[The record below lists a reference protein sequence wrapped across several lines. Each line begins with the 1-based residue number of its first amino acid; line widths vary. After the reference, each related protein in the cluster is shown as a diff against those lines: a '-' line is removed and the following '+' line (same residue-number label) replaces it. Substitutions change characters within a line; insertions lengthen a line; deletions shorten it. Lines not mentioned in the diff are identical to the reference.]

1 MLKTFNTRG
10 LGAGSFFKI
19 LYIGNF
25 VWLLIATAIAGLMAW
40 LLPHSAAAVEEH
52 QYALATGPLGLLIMF
67 VLSPIWALIVSFFQW
82 ISIGLGFWIWTRFRH
97 VCLTVS
103 VVDECCDKNDGQ
115 CY

>member
-25 VWLLIATAIAGLMAW
+25 VWILIATIVAGLIAW
-40 LLPHSAAAVEEH
+40 FMPHSATATAEQ
-52 QYALATGPLGLLIMF
+52 QYAVTHGPLGLIIMV
-67 VLSPIWALIVSFFQW
+67 VLSPLWALIAAFSQW

-103 VVDECCDKNDGQ
+103 VIDECCDKNDGQ
-115 CY
+115 CH